1 MKSRFDTIGVA
12 LAMLATLVVVV
23 PVQVVAVDT
32 TSTTG
37 VRIISVPSGA
47 DTIGVAMEGAAIAL
61 NPITGI
67 LPDQVVTL
75 KAPSGSSSQC
85 P

>member
-1 MKSRFDTIGVA
+1 MKSRLGPIGIALVMMTAFVA
-12 LAMLATLVVVV
+12 LV
-23 PVQVVAVDT
+23 PVPVVAVDT

-47 DTIGVAMEGAAIAL
+47 NTIGVAMQGDAIAL

-67 LPDQVVTL
+67 LPDQFVTL

>member
-1 MKSRFDTIGVA
+1 MRRVIAYLLV
-12 LAMLATLVVVV
+12 LATFVVVV
-23 PVQVVAVDT
+23 PLQSVAVDT

-47 DTIGVAMEGAAIAL
+47 DTIGVAMEGDAIAL

>member
-1 MKSRFDTIGVA
+1 MGVRA
-12 LAMLATLVVVV
+12 F
-23 PVQVVAVDT
+23 P
-32 TSTTG
+32 
-37 VRIISVPSGA
+37 RIISVPSDA

>member
-1 MKSRFDTIGVA
+1 MRRVIAFLLV
-12 LAMLATLVVVV
+12 LATLVVVV
-23 PVQVVAVDT
+23 PLQSVAVDT

>member
-1 MKSRFDTIGVA
+1 MRRVIAFLLV
-12 LAMLATLVVVV
+12 LATLVVVV
-23 PVQVVAVDT
+23 PRQSVAVAT

-61 NPITGI
+61 NPKTGI